1 MTLRSSLPLV
11 GATLA
16 IIIVQAMSTYL
27 IIRKE
32 HQIAWQI
39 MESFKVC
46 TAHPAAPA
54 SLPSSSTNP

>member
-16 IIIVQAMSTYL
+16 IIVVQAMSTYL
-27 IIRKE
+27 IIRKD

-39 MESFKVC
+39 MESFKAC
-46 TAHPAAPA
+46 NAHPAVPA
-54 SLPSSSTNP
+54 SPSSSNGKP

>member
-1 MTLRSSLPLV
+1 MTLKSSLPLV

-16 IIIVQAMSTYL
+16 IIVVQAMSTYL

-39 MESFKVC
+39 MESFKIC
-46 TAHPAAPA
+46 NAHPAAPA
-54 SLPSSSTNP
+54 SAPSVTGNP

>member
-1 MTLRSSLPLV
+1 MTLKSSLPLV

-16 IIIVQAMSTYL
+16 IIVVQAMSTYL

-39 MESFKVC
+39 MYAFKDC
-46 TAHPAAPA
+46 AAHPAAPA
-54 SLPSSSTNP
+54 SPPSSSGNP